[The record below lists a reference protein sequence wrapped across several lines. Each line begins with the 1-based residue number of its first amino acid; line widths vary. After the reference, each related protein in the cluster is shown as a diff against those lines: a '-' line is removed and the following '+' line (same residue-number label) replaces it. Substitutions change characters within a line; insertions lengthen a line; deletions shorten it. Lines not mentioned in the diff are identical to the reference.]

1 MSLLR
6 TFLSIILGE
15 LFLKKLIA
23 YSLLFLIGY
32 ALRDFLMLFFVTF
45 LFAYIFLELG
55 TYLAHRIHS
64 W

>member
-1 MSLLR
+1 MLTIKTLLPVI
-6 TFLSIILGE
+6 FGE
-15 LFLKKLIA
+15 VFWKKIIA

-32 ALRDFLMLFFVTF
+32 ALKDFLILFFVTF

-55 TYLAHRIHS
+55 TYFAAKIHA